1 LLQVSFVCMIEK
13 YLLEVKQMTL
23 NQTNNVEKLLLV
35 MLA

>member
-1 LLQVSFVCMIEK
+1 MIEK